1 MISVEET
8 LPTRLLP
15 ATSTIIALNVKT
27 SPSENPVISSNSLIV
42 AEVDAPLI
50 VIVFSVP
57 RSAELIAVAVEL
69 RLPAPMNS
77 NVPSA
82 SACT

>member
-1 MISVEET
+1 
-8 LPTRLLP
+8 
-15 ATSTIIALNVKT
+15 
-27 SPSENPVISSNSLIV
+27 LIV
-42 AEVDAPLI
+42 AEVEAPLI

-77 NVPSA
+77 NDPSA
-82 SACT
+82 SA